1 LPYLDVI
8 AANIDFPAVALGWCS
23 SGVIEIHQAQE
34 LLRFN
39 GDSSDKS
46 LKVLD
51 VFNQLRRQENRIP
64 LFLRELLKSGE
75 SSPTNHDLYCTLSQE
90 LDFSDDEV
98 ENACDRRWNGTAKK
112 LVIKSAAAL
121 SCTTYITLSIQTG
134 LMISVAAWPL
144 DVISVGPLYSVVS
157 CRSAVLAG

>member
-1 LPYLDVI
+1 M
-8 AANIDFPAVALGWCS
+8 
-23 SGVIEIHQAQE
+23 IEIHQAQE

-75 SSPTNHDLYCTLSQE
+75 SSPTNHDLYCILSQE
-90 LDFSDDEV
+90 LNFSDDEV
-98 ENACDRRWNGTAKK
+98 ENACDRRWNGAAKK
-112 LVIKSAAAL
+112 
-121 SCTTYITLSIQTG
+121 
-134 LMISVAAWPL
+134 SVSPIN
-144 DVISVGPLYSVVS
+144 V
-157 CRSAVLAG
+157 AGSMCNRQPSNKLTANTVF